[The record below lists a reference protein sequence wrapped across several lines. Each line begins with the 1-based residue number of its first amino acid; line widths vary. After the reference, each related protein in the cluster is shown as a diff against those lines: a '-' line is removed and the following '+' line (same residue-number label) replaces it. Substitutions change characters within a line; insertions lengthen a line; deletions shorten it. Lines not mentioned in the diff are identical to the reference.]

1 MSLKGKL
8 LEEAIDLA
16 VKSTTKKAERKS
28 VAAAAK
34 KAVSGVAPAVLK
46 HGSGKGRDLAADAF
60 KVAGSKKKAYADWV
74 RENGRTGELF
84 DYSNLDK
91 VPDVPQT
98 QMPRYVPKR
107 GGSERMTSIL
117 ADPEVAKGIN
127 ATVERGLEGGGAK
140 WYNTDPLRERM
151 LAIHGEDEGAS
162 RYAHLMDLISATSPR
177 SKVPDNIRTATYY
190 NYLSSNDLPF
200 PDKPAP
206 GYGSVAQNNHRSNAL
221 DVTERGGWDVFKNP
235 KPASFSTNL
244 QGNQNNVTIDTHNM
258 RLPAILSRDPR
269 FLATSVKAGTK
280 GDPETAMAALLARYP
295 GLPGE
300 EVSRSV
306 ANFKEG
312 AQDLAA
318 YRPQEWVEKGYLSMD
333 DAVKDP
339 VLWDAMPRANEYG
352 PYEAWQQEQAKR
364 LGVSPAQYQAA
375 MWLGGGEDTGLASE
389 VEPWLASMEKR
400 IGYTADLLGMSADEV
415 MEAVLK
421 GKMPL
426 LAKGG
431 RVDAA
436 ALAQKYA

>member
-1 MSLKGKL
+1 VGVKGKL
-8 LEEAIDLA
+8 LEEAIDFA
-16 VKSTTKKAERKS
+16 VKATTKKAERKS

-34 KAVSGVAPAVLK
+34 KAVKTAPAILK
-46 HGSGKGRDLAADAF
+46 TGSGKGRDLAADAF
-60 KVAGSKKKAYADWV
+60 KVAGGKKKAYADWV
-74 RENGRTGELF
+74 RENGRTGALF
-84 DYSNLDK
+84 DYSGLGK

-98 QMPRYVPKR
+98 QMPRYSPKK
-107 GGSERMTSIL
+107 GTSARM
-117 ADPEVAKGIN
+117 ADLLSNPDVEQGVN
-127 ATVERGLEGGGAK
+127 ATVERGLAGGGAN

-151 LAIHGEDEGAS
+151 LAIHGEDEGTS
-162 RYAHLMDLISATSPR
+162 RYARLMDLVSATSPR

-389 VEPWLASMEKR
+389 AEPWLASMEKR